1 MLGEQYAEL
10 KGRITGQRVL
20 DIEGPTIETSVS
32 VSGTMKG
39 IQVQEM
45 ITFVGTPTAE
55 KGVIHCVGKGVV
67 MASEGEQENQKW
79 QHTQARE

>member
-1 MLGEQYAEL
+1 
-10 KGRITGQRVL
+10 
-20 DIEGPTIETSVS
+20 
-32 VSGTMKG
+32 MKG